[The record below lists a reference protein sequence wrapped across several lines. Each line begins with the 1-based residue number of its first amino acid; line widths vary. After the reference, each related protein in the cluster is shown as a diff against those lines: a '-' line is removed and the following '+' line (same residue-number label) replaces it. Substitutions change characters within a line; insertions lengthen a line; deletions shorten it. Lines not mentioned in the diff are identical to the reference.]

1 MKGGC
6 MKIKLFIYS
15 LGAVLMCYSASY
27 ARIKV
32 NRAGDY
38 QCQTQNGLPYCV
50 DKDNRPLTGKIE
62 HQNSEGIVVKI
73 ENYQKGYP
81 SGLTTIFD
89 DKGAL
94 LRRTYYKKGIKNG
107 VDREYHNNRSI
118 KTSATYKNGILNGR
132 VEHYDQ
138 DGNLLGRLTYKNG
151 LFEKGYC
158 IQRTDGKK
166 QKINIQPTGQ
176 KNLISCGG

>member
-15 LGAVLMCYSASY
+15 LGAVLMCYSVSY

-62 HQNSEGIVVKI
+62 HQNSEGVVVKI

-118 KTSATYKNGILNGR
+118 KTSATYKNG
-132 VEHYDQ
+132 
-138 DGNLLGRLTYKNG
+138 